1 MQLTALR
8 AAADAERWA
17 ALMSNLEV
25 FCRQVRQ
32 RSAEHRRAI
41 ASLYCADAPS
51 QLLSILRQELDSL
64 VRVIYLLA
72 QSDRDY
78 RQQLIAASVN
88 GERWKR
94 QTGKGPVTDREMVS
108 LAQSL
113 HGWTESV
120 YRFGCGFI
128 HLSKLHDHKSR
139 DGLLAL
145 DASERED
152 IIRHLRYYHGGP
164 VGASSTFTDLVPFL
178 PRVFAKIAD
187 NLECYVKT
195 LESGGDLDE
204 RAA

>member
-1 MQLTALR
+1 
-8 AAADAERWA
+8 
-17 ALMSNLEV
+17 MSDLEV

-41 ASLYCADAPS
+41 ASLYPADAPS
-51 QLLSILRQELDSL
+51 QLLSILRQELDSM

-72 QSDRDY
+72 QSDHNY

-88 GERWKR
+88 GQRWR
-94 QTGKGPVTDREMVS
+94 RNDGKGHVTDREMVD
-108 LAQSL
+108 LAQHL
-113 HGWTESV
+113 HGWTASV
-120 YRFGCGFI
+120 YKFGCGFI
-128 HLSKLHDHKSR
+128 HLSNLHDHEVR
-139 DGLLAL
+139 DGFLAV

-164 VGASSTFTDLVPFL
+164 SAENPTFVDLVPLF
-178 PRVFAKIAD
+178 PRVFEKIAD